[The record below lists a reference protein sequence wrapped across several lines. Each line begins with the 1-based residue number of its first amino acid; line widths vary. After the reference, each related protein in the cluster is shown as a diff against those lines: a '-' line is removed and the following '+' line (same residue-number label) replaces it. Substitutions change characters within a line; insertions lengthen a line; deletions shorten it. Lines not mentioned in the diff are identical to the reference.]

1 MLSPKMKE
9 MRSRKAL
16 DSPKSAFMAYNED
29 SNPTQS
35 IRQHLKHKSSL
46 SNVTY
51 CKGVSGTERRSWSNS
66 STQRQL
72 NNVTASG
79 LFLSRRWNSVFLPWH
94 RQYQNAV
101 FPKIK
106 KKKVKKESKLER
118 WLRGL
123 SCACFLL
130 FKISFLLYYYWSKT
144 YTEEQK

>member
-9 MRSRKAL
+9 MRGRKGL
-16 DSPKSAFMAYNED
+16 DSPKRAFMAYNED

-35 IRQHLKHKSSL
+35 IRQHLKHKSLL
-46 SNVTY
+46 SNVTR
-51 CKGVSGTERRSWSNS
+51 CKGVSGTECRSLSNS

-79 LFLSRRWNSVFLPWH
+79 LFLSQRWNSVFLSWY

-106 KKKVKKESKLER
+106 KKFKKESKLEQ

-130 FKISFLLYYYWSKT
+130 FKNSFLFYYY
-144 YTEEQK
+144 